1 MGEVNGSGFILSDS
15 AKFEIAKVGKW
26 AKFIAITGFVICGL
40 IILFGV
46 FAGAILIAF
55 YSFGADNLAINNLTS
70 WITIPVYLMMT
81 ALCFVP
87 CLMLYNFSVKT
98 EEAIQTGSDDALI
111 NAFANLHKCFRF
123 VGIITITALGLYALI
138 RIGIG
143 ISYISG
149 LLFGD

>member
-1 MGEVNGSGFILSDS
+1 MNEVIESGYILSDM
-15 AKFEIAKVGKW
+15 AKQEISKVGKW
-26 AKFIAITGFVICGL
+26 AKYIAITGFIICGL
-40 IILFGV
+40 IVLFGV
-46 FAGAILIAF
+46 FAGVILIAF
-55 YSFGADNLAINNLTS
+55 YSFGAENSALNLPSLIS
-70 WITIPVYLMMT
+70 VPIYLLLT

-87 CLMLYNFSVKT
+87 CLKLYNFSIETK
-98 EEAIQTGSDDALI
+98 EAIQSGSDGTLTE
-111 NAFANLHKCFRF
+111 AFTNLHKCFKF

>member
-1 MGEVNGSGFILSDS
+1 MSEVNDSGFILSDI
-15 AKFEIAKVGKW
+15 AKQEIARVGEW
-26 AKFIAITGFVICGL
+26 AKYIAISGFIICGL

-46 FAGAILIAF
+46 FAGVILIAF
-55 YSFGADNLAINNLTS
+55 YSFGAENPALNLPSMIS
-70 WITIPVYLMMT
+70 VPIYLLMT

-87 CLMLYNFSVKT
+87 CLKLYNFSIKT
-98 EEAIQTGSDDALI
+98 KEAIQTGSDDTLTE
-111 NAFANLHKCFRF
+111 AFTNLYKSFKF

-149 LLFGD
+149 LLLGD